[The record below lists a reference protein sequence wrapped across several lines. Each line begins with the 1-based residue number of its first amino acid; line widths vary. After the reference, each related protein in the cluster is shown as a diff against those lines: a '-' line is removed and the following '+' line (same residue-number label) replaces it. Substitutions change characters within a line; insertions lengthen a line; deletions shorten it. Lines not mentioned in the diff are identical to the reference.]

1 MIALDAPSQ
10 GTTVQGMGKWAGAL
24 AVAVLATAAQGQDN
38 TRPEQGAGT
47 SRLVLSDGRMAT
59 VQAVP
64 PDVRSPDAQ
73 SGTAEPSA
81 TQILQ
86 ARAANYPAGA
96 YVIRATRW
104 TEGDEKEFGQFLTE
118 LGESECSSVN
128 RCLHDA
134 HNPFRGS
141 DARGV
146 GFEADCADLPYYL
159 RFYFAWKRGLP
170 FSFVS
175 EVEPRGHTHDM
186 RYTAAGNRV
195 AARLFPA
202 GQNGYAI
209 LDYLT
214 GAVSSA
220 TYRIHPELET
230 PEEQDLYSPAIT
242 PKSIRPGTVVYD
254 PNGHLVIIWK
264 VERNGRA
271 HYLDA
276 HPDYSVT
283 RGFYDMRFVRSSPG
297 MGAGFKNWRP
307 QSLEGATRNPDG
319 SFRGGHIVVAAN
331 KDIPDFSLEQYFGN
345 GPRPP
350 TDEQWAEGRFT
361 LNNEALGY
369 YDYVRGQ
376 LAGGTLLFDPL
387 REVADMVDS
396 NCADLHY
403 RGAAVD
409 TAIAAGLQKQNEP
422 DRLPANIYGTDGD
435 WETYSTPSRDARLKT
450 AFKELNDSTRRFL
463 WMAQHNDPKLNYK
476 GKALATDMLAVYD
489 AHAAQCTISY
499 SRSNGSKISFGYEE
513 ARRRLFDMSFDPY
526 QCPERRWAASGSELA
541 TCPDNSLK
549 AAWYEAEKN
558 LRNQI
563 DRTYDTRMDFSLTEL
578 KTPGPGKGVPTPP
591 EIDIRS
597 WLVTQAQHE
606 SAGAALKSPA
616 KSDSKAA
623 GNAKPWWLW

>member
-1 MIALDAPSQ
+1 
-10 GTTVQGMGKWAGAL
+10 MGNWAGAF

-38 TRPEQGAGT
+38 AVPEQTSGT
-47 SRLVLSDGRMAT
+47 TILSDGRMAT

-64 PDVRSPDAQ
+64 PDVPSSDARSGPAP
-73 SGTAEPSA
+73 EPSPA
-81 TQILQ
+81 EILQ
-86 ARAANYPAGA
+86 ARGANYPAGA

-104 TEGDEKEFGQFLTE
+104 TETDEKEFGQFLTE
-118 LGESECSSVN
+118 MGESGCSTVN

-134 HNPFRGS
+134 RNPFRAS
-141 DARGV
+141 DAHGAT
-146 GFEADCADLPYYL
+146 FEADCADLPYYL

-175 EVEPRGHTHDM
+175 EVEPRGHTRDM

-195 AARLFPA
+195 TARLFPA
-202 GQNGYAI
+202 GQNGYAV
-209 LDYLT
+209 LDYLRD
-214 GAVSSA
+214 AVSSA

-230 PEEQDLYSPAIT
+230 PEQQDLYSPAIT

-254 PNGHLVIIWK
+254 PNGHLVVIWK
-264 VERNGRA
+264 VENNGRV

-307 QSLEGATRNPDG
+307 QSLEGASRNADG

-331 KDIPDFSLEQYFGN
+331 KDIADFSLEQYFGN
-345 GPRPP
+345 GLRPAS
-350 TDEQWAEGRFT
+350 DAQWKQGRFT
-361 LNNEALGY
+361 LNNEALDY
-369 YDYVRGQ
+369 YDYVRGR

-409 TAIAAGLQKQNEP
+409 IAIAAGLQRQNEP

-450 AFKELNDSTRRFL
+450 AFKELNDNTRRFL
-463 WMAQHNDPKLNYK
+463 WMAQHNDPKLSYR

-489 AHAAQCTISY
+489 AHAAQCTITY
-499 SRSNGSKISFGYEE
+499 NRSNGSKISFGYEE
-513 ARRRLFDMSFDPY
+513 ARRRLFAMSFDPY

-541 TCPDNSLK
+541 TCADDGLK
-549 AAWYEAEKN
+549 AAWYEAEKP

-563 DRTYDTRMDFSLTEL
+563 DRTYDARMDFSLAEL

-591 EIDIRS
+591 DIDIRS
-597 WLVTQAQHE
+597 WLAAQAQHE
-606 SAGAALKSPA
+606 TSGAA
-616 KSDSKAA
+616 SKNDPKAT